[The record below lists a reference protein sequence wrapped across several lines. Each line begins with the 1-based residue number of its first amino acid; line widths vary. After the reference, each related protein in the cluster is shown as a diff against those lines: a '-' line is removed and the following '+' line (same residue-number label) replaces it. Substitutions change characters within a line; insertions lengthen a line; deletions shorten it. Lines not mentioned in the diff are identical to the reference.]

1 MQTVVT
7 AFRVL
12 DELAKRQPIGVS
24 EIAREMNM
32 PKSTM
37 YRILKSLQKAGW
49 ARPSNGPQAQ
59 WVLTARPVILAQ
71 FVAGDLGIREVARP
85 AMEKVQAETREAVH
99 LAIPDGNEIVV
110 IDRLDCLQPVRIYWP
125 TGQHGSTHATANGKA
140 ILAFAPLAQREKL
153 LPQRL
158 EAFTDK
164 TITSKAELAAELQV
178 IRERG
183 WATSFG
189 EFRDE
194 FGSIAAPI
202 LNPSR
207 IPVASLSVFF
217 PAHRTPTDDGVAWG
231 QLMSA
236 AAQQV
241 ASQLALG
248 HAPAL
253 ISS

>member
-24 EIAREMNM
+24 EIAREMDM

-37 YRILKSLQKAGW
+37 YRILKSLQQAGW
-49 ARPSNGPQAQ
+49 ARPSNGSQAQ

-85 AMEKVQAETREAVH
+85 AMERLQAATQEAVH
-99 LAIPDGNEIVV
+99 LAIPDGDEIVV

-125 TGQHGSTHATANGKA
+125 TGQHGSTYATANGKA
-140 ILAFAPLAQREKL
+140 ILAFASPAQREKL
-153 LPQRL
+153 LPARL
-158 EAFTDK
+158 EAFTTK
-164 TITSKAELAAELQV
+164 TITDRTNLIAELER
-178 IRERG
+178 IRDRG

-202 LNPSR
+202 INPSR
-207 IPVASLSVFF
+207 VPVASISVFF
-217 PAHRTPTDDGVAWG
+217 PEHRTPDDGGAAWG
-231 QLMSA
+231 ELIRA

-241 ASQLALG
+241 ANQLALG
-248 HAPAL
+248 QAPAAF
-253 ISS
+253 SS